1 MSLTIPPEV
10 ARHLGYYV
18 YLYVD
23 PRTDKPFYVGKGQGA
38 RVFSHLSEEGE
49 TEKVKTI
56 AALKMLGLEP
66 RLDILAHQLPD
77 EETAFRI
84 EAAVIDALGLEALS
98 NKVRGWGSIRSG
110 RMPLA
115 QLIPYYTAR
124 SVEIVDPVILIRVN
138 RKYWHGMPEQ
148 ALYEITRGVWKVG
161 SRRENVQYAFAVFEG
176 IVREVYKVDVWHEA
190 GTTPYSTRDSDD
202 VQLPGRWEFTG
213 SIAPPEIRE
222 RYLGCSVSDYLR
234 AGAQNPIAYVN
245 A

>member
-1 MSLTIPPEV
+1 MSLSIPPEV

-23 PRTDKPFYVGKGQGA
+23 PRTDRPFYVGKGQGA
-38 RVFSHLSEEGE
+38 RILSHLSEEGE

-56 AALKMLGLEP
+56 AELKRLGLEP
-66 RLDILAHQLPD
+66 KLDILAHQLPD

-84 EAAVIDALGLEALS
+84 ETAVIDVMGLQFLS
-98 NKVRGWGSIRSG
+98 NRVRGWGSIRSG

-115 QLIPYYTAR
+115 QLIPYYAAKP
-124 SVEIVDPVILIRVN
+124 VEIADPVMLIRVN

-148 ALYEITRGVWKVG
+148 DLYEITRGVWKVG
-161 SRRENVQYAFAVFEG
+161 QRRENVQYALAIFEG
-176 IVREVYKVDVWHEA
+176 VVREVYKIDAWHEA
-190 GTTPYSTRDSDD
+190 GTTPYSTREPDD

-213 SIAPPEIRE
+213 SIALPEIRE
-222 RYLGCSVSDYLR
+222 RYFGCSVAEYLR

-245 A
+245 V